1 MPVNR
6 RRLLEL
12 ATERLEAERKR
23 IDEELAEIR
32 AELKVEKTRSKTK
45 TKSRKRKT
53 PKLSA
58 KERKAVS
65 DRMKKYWA
73 ERKKKRSRRR
83 RGSNLWIALRAN
95 RGCGSRWPFSIGIS
109 GRLGPEYAVYA
120 QRRPGGRRCQ
130 DKRPDQNRSRSGG
143 SDGPGQ
149 HRGGTQFRREG
160 RTARLWQFPSP
171 PAKPAPGTRSK
182 DRRGSPGSCEES
194 RLFQTGQGAQR
205 PAELLTLSP
214 WSDGGPG
221 ASDQYLEPGDWNYD
235 R

>member
-73 ERKKKRSRRR
+73 ERKKK
-83 RGSNLWIALRAN
+83 
-95 RGCGSRWPFSIGIS
+95 
-109 GRLGPEYAVYA
+109 EK
-120 QRRPGGRRCQ
+120 Q
-130 DKRPDQNRSRSGG
+130 
-143 SDGPGQ
+143 
-149 HRGGTQFRREG
+149 
-160 RTARLWQFPSP
+160 
-171 PAKPAPGTRSK
+171 PAKGKAK
-182 DRRGSPGSCEES
+182 
-194 RLFQTGQGAQR
+194 AK
-205 PAELLTLSP
+205 
-214 WSDGGPG
+214 
-221 ASDQYLEPGDWNYD
+221 
-235 R
+235 